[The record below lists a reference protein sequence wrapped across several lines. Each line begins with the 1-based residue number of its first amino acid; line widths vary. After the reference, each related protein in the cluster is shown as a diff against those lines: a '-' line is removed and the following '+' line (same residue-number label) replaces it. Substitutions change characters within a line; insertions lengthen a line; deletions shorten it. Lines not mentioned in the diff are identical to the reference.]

1 LAPAFTKALPS
12 LRCSKKSGTK
22 KLAIA
27 QTVFR
32 SDRLYLALLGAN
44 QRGAVEPINARPHQ
58 KLRFMGLP
66 LLSGRGE
73 RVKHGDAEIFEVR
86 HIAGHHSEFVDLRGG
101 GNHRVLIERV

>member
-1 LAPAFTKALPS
+1 MFRKKRSEKKTSVAKA
-12 LRCSKKSGTK
+12 
-22 KLAIA
+22 
-27 QTVFR
+27 VFR
-32 SDRLYLALLGAN
+32 SDRLNLALLRAN

-73 RVKHGDAEIFEVR
+73 RVKHGDTEMFEVR

-101 GNHRVLIERV
+101 GNHGVLVERV